1 MSDLSHLTGAE
12 AATLRW
18 LAKKLEEGK
27 RLVLDAEINEHLGSI
42 GATDRR
48 VQIYA
53 VLESFGAVTFWET
66 PLPGI
71 LAELYKKGSN
81 PAIQYG
87 TQEAYAVEYYHR
99 TRQSGWKIDGK
110 AALLARQLMQ
120 SVPQPQPERPKD
132 AATFIPSAVKNWLTA
147 RYLADPTPHPWQR
160 TPDEPPQPI
169 VFVLNSAF
177 TDFLQN
183 AGLDLL
189 PNLDSWQRAGWI
201 EDIRLDVE
209 GSENSEDQLPHHF
222 ARLGLPTGRHRLV
235 GIRRCL
241 LDAPTAPPSD
251 SAAQVAPASSGQ
263 ERSEEGKQENRTEQ
277 CPGWVNRLFRSKQ
290 FTLLKAL
297 FGKPEVEE
305 QELCAILGYIDSAT
319 KEGNLDR
326 RVTETNKNLCERAAD
341 IGDLWTIRERTRE
354 GVKSYFIERQK

>member
-1 MSDLSHLTGAE
+1 MSDLSHLNGAE
-12 AATLRW
+12 ATTLRW

-27 RLVLDAEINEHLGSI
+27 RVVLDAEINEYLGTI
-42 GATDRR
+42 GAADRR
-48 VQIYA
+48 VSIYA
-53 VLESFGAVTFWET
+53 VLESFGAVTVWET

-71 LAELYKKGSN
+71 LAELYKLGPN
-81 PAIQYG
+81 PAMQYG
-87 TQEAYAVEYYHR
+87 SREAIAFEHYHR
-99 TRQSGWKIDGK
+99 TRQSGWRIDGK
-110 AALLARQLMQ
+110 AALLTRQLMQ
-120 SVPQPQPERPKD
+120 SAPQPEPLKH
-132 AATFIPSAVKNWLTA
+132 AATFIPAAVKNWLTA
-147 RYLADPTPHPWQR
+147 RYLTDPTPHPWQR

-177 TDFLQN
+177 TEFLQN
-183 AGLDLL
+183 LGLDLL

-201 EDIRLDVE
+201 EDVRLDVE
-209 GSENSEDQLPHHF
+209 ASENPEDRLPHHF

-251 SAAQVAPASSGQ
+251 STVQAAPTSPGE
-263 ERSEEGKQENRTEQ
+263 ERSEEGKRNNRIQ
-277 CPGWVNRLFRSKQ
+277 HCPEWVNGLFRSKQ

-297 FGKPEVEE
+297 FGKAEVEE
-305 QELCAILGYIDSAT
+305 QELCALLGYTAAAT
-319 KEGNLDR
+319 KQGNLDR

-341 IGDLWTIRERTRE
+341 IGDRWTIRERTRE